1 MSDDKRP
8 ARQTIDVRSL
18 TLVQLKKLTDKGSRR
33 AKAELERRMRAM
45 SAGAPADPPSASA
58 RSAAAPPLSAARP
71 FESSSGFTP
80 ATDFAAMLAQPTRP
94 ADLPLPARAA
104 PAASPAASPF
114 AVPAAPPRPP
124 AVPPVMPA
132 AASAPPAGGAAAM
145 NHPSDELAEKLR
157 LLARQEDARQRSEDP
172 PRLVGMA
179 LMAWG
184 GMLFLGGLVVLLSSQ
199 HRGLGGY
206 YLLGGALCAFVG
218 RLLWQNNR
226 LAIVVHATAAVFM
239 FALSFMWRKDGM
251 LSTFM
256 QSAPVWAAACW
267 LAAPAVRDPL
277 D

>member
-8 ARQTIDVRSL
+8 ARQTIDVRSP

-45 SAGAPADPPSASA
+45 SAGAPADPPPASA

-94 ADLPLPARAA
+94 ADLPLPARTA

-114 AVPAAPPRPP
+114 AAPAAPPRPP
-124 AVPPVMPA
+124 AEPPRPHA
-132 AASAPPAGGAAAM
+132 AAAAGASAAA

-226 LAIVVHATAAVFM
+226 LAIVVHATAALFM

-267 LAAPAVRDPL
+267 LAVPAVRDPL